1 MQSRRNT
8 ENWEP
13 HTASLIY
20 SESHWIALVGPVRR
34 QANHSEIKVLLNTNT
49 NGKMYSF
56 PFWKLCFQFWM
67 LQTAS
72 AYCFSLHSFVSPSC
86 FSDAVAP
93 CFPLGIRTL
102 CSLFC
107 FPLPPHLSR
116 VFLSPSLSSSIHWGF
131 IVFVFLPRWSPTPY
145 ASLSQMDHIR
155 HGRKTEGKESYLKC
169 ISFTQV
175 SLNTLNLG
183 WAKSRCYSVQVNVGY
198 FLSPK
203 KYL

>member
-72 AYCFSLHSFVSPSC
+72 AYCFSLHSFPHLASAMLWPLVFLWAFGHCVLSSASPSPHISLESFC
-86 FSDAVAP
+86 LLPFHHQFIEV
-93 CFPLGIRTL
+93 
-102 CSLFC
+102 SLFLSSYHADL
-107 FPLPPHLSR
+107 PLPM
-116 VFLSPSLSSSIHWGF
+116 
-131 IVFVFLPRWSPTPY
+131 LPFHRWT
-145 ASLSQMDHIR
+145 
-155 HGRKTEGKESYLKC
+155 T
-169 ISFTQV
+169 
-175 SLNTLNLG
+175 
-183 WAKSRCYSVQVNVGY
+183 
-198 FLSPK
+198 
-203 KYL
+203 